1 MHITIVSQSYPP
13 SIWNSIGR
21 TTYSIAQ
28 GLSALGHSVMVCTY
42 NPTAGCK
49 FAKDKNVRI
58 QYIGVDSSGT
68 LQIEAIEPWQ
78 QKTADFIKEYCSN
91 TDVFICID
99 SYSYNAIKLSGV
111 KAKMIGICNFL
122 YSSIGWLQNI
132 GEENEKKL
140 LGDEKEFLLQCDVV
154 LVNNEVTKQKI
165 FNLIQRQAETYTIGI
180 PEIKGYKHTPNKKQ
194 VLYVGK
200 LNREKGIERV
210 IRVMPQLEW
219 MNLVICDQN
228 SSATYRNIINKL
240 IADLDIQPERVKCI
254 DFLPTQD
261 VWKLYTESEICVVPH
276 FAEPFGYAAIYPMML
291 GTPTVVSTAH
301 SLPEIVGDDSAG
313 AVFRNLEE
321 LSFYLD
327 EIHHMKMLQ
336 DTYAENGRKRVLANN
351 SLTKMIASINAW
363 L

>member
-28 GLSALGHSVMVCTY
+28 GLSALGHTIMVCTY
-42 NPTAGCK
+42 NPAVQSK
-49 FAKDKNVRI
+49 FAKDKHVRI
-58 QYIGVDSSGT
+58 QYIGTDGSGT
-68 LQIEAIEPWQ
+68 LQIEQIGAWQ

-91 TDVFICID
+91 TDVFICVD
-99 SYSYNAIKLSGV
+99 SYGYNAIKLSQLKV
-111 KAKMIGICNFL
+111 KMIGLCNFL

-132 GEENEKKL
+132 GEEFEKQL
-140 LGDEKEFLLQCDVV
+140 LADEKEFLQTMDVI

-165 FNLIQRQAETYTIGI
+165 FNLTQREAGTYTIGI
-180 PEIKGYKHTPNKKQ
+180 PEIKGYKHVPNKRQ

-210 IRVMPQLEW
+210 IRTMPQLEW
-219 MNLVICDQN
+219 MNLLICDQN

-240 IADLDIQPERVKCI
+240 IAELEIQPERVRCM

-327 EIHHMKMLQ
+327 ELHHMKPLQ
-336 DTYAENGRKRVLANN
+336 DEYGNNGRARVLANN
-351 SLTKMIASINAW
+351 SLTKMIQSIACH